1 MLFLSY
7 SYSQMKEREPLSKIP
22 TLALQQRRRGL
33 VKTLPSL
40 EETMR
45 GSLLERYVTCGNR
58 NCKCAR
64 GERHGPAWYLSV
76 TLGVGQTSSSVLAP
90 DQVDRVRQWID
101 NHQQV
106 KDSLDRI
113 SAINRELLRRER
125 LQEKGK
131 KKKTA

>member
-1 MLFLSY
+1 MSFLLH
-7 SYSQMKEREPLSKIP
+7 SYSQMKERESLAKIS

-33 VKTLPSL
+33 VKTLPPL
-40 EETMR
+40 DETLR

-76 TLGVGQTSSSVLAP
+76 TLGVGETSSSVVTS
-90 DQVDRVRQWID
+90 DQVGRVRRWID

-125 LQEKGK
+125 IQEKGK
-131 KKKTA
+131 KKTA

>member
-1 MLFLSY
+1 
-7 SYSQMKEREPLSKIP
+7 MKESEPLSKIS

-33 VKTLPSL
+33 VKTLPPL
-40 EETMR
+40 EETLR
-45 GSLLERYVTCGNR
+45 GSLLERYLTCGNP

-76 TLGVGQTSSSVLAP
+76 TLGVGQTSSGVVTL
-90 DQVDRVRQWID
+90 DQLDRVRQWIG
-101 NHQQV
+101 NHRRV

-125 LQEKGK
+125 IREKGK
-131 KKKTA
+131 KKTA

>member
-1 MLFLSY
+1 MRFLLH
-7 SYSQMKEREPLSKIP
+7 SYSQMKGREQLSKIP

-33 VKTLPSL
+33 VKTLPPL
-40 EETMR
+40 EETLR

-58 NCKCAR
+58 NCKCAH

-76 TLGVGQTSSSVLAP
+76 TLGVGQTSSGVLAL
-90 DQVDRVRQWID
+90 DQVDRVRKWIG

-125 LQEKGK
+125 IQEKGK
-131 KKKTA
+131 KKTA

>member
-1 MLFLSY
+1 
-7 SYSQMKEREPLSKIP
+7 MKEIESLSKIS

-33 VKTLPSL
+33 VKTLPPL
-40 EETMR
+40 QDTLR

-58 NCKCAR
+58 NCKCSR

-76 TLGVGQTSSSVLAP
+76 TLGVGQTSSSVVTP
-90 DQVDRVRQWID
+90 DQVDRVRKWIG

-106 KDSLDRI
+106 KESLDRI

-125 LQEKGK
+125 IQAKGK
-131 KKKTA
+131 KKTA

>member
-1 MLFLSY
+1 
-7 SYSQMKEREPLSKIP
+7 MKEIEPLANIS

-33 VKTLPSL
+33 VKTLPPL
-40 EETMR
+40 DETLR

-76 TLGVGQTSSSVLAP
+76 TLGVGQTSSSVLTL
-90 DQVDRVRQWID
+90 DQVDRVRQWIG
-101 NHQQV
+101 NHQLV
-106 KDSLDRI
+106 KDSLDWI

-125 LQEKGK
+125 IQEKGK
-131 KKKTA
+131 KKTA